1 MNSTTMTV
9 RLEPDAK
16 IRLTRLAEITHRSK
30 SFLASEAIN
39 EYIKIQEWQMTEIQK
54 GISEADAGLLVEHDN
69 ILKFWENKQK

>member
-1 MNSTTMTV
+1 SSD
-9 RLEPDAK
+9 L
-16 IRLTRLAEITHRSK
+16 SK